1 MRQAKT
7 IGSSFLSTL
16 FVAAILAAPQPA
28 VADDAGS
35 ASATQPSTGA
45 SAAAA
50 TGAGAAAGD
59 DDDVGEA
66 KDEKPEH
73 KEKRRSYIRK
83 TKKALDEAVHG
94 NGKSLTDEERAVIRK
109 HWHLSMR
116 LWRIRHLAEME
127 KDKTSVQEV
136 DTLLAKTDAKTMA
149 QLKELS
155 AKAPS
160 ATAGTA
166 GAK

>member
-16 FVAAILAAPQPA
+16 FLAAILAAPRA
-28 VADDAGS
+28 SAADDAGS
-35 ASATQPSTGA
+35 AAPTQAAPAS
-45 SAAAA
+45 SAAAPS
-50 TGAGAAAGD
+50 GAAAAAGD
-59 DDDVGEA
+59 DDDVGES

-73 KEKRRSYIRK
+73 KEKRRSYIRR
-83 TKKALDEAVHG
+83 TKKVLDEAVHG
-94 NGKSLTDEERAVIRK
+94 NGKTLTDEERAVIRK

-127 KDKTSVQEV
+127 KDKASVQEV

-155 AKAPS
+155 AKAPG